1 MYAGKSNDSLSLEP
15 DTKTNKV
22 ILEYDFPEIKV
33 GVAEYKEGPTGCT
46 VLYFPETVR
55 AAVDVRGG
63 SPSTFT
69 TDNHNFSAGERILDA
84 ICLTGGSVHGLE
96 AVTGVTS
103 ELLAQSGYS
112 TSSMPRVAAATIY
125 DFVGRDN
132 AIYPDKQLGKV
143 AFLTAQINKFPM
155 GATGAGRSAKVG
167 KGYNHWE
174 TGGQGA
180 AFRQI
185 GPTKIVVY
193 TVVNSMG
200 AIVGR
205 DGSIVRGYYDIQ
217 TNSRYINLDHL
228 MDDYVKKLGNTT
240 LTVVVTNQ
248 KLPPVSLRQLSK
260 QIHTSM
266 ARAIY
271 PFHTIDDGDVLF
283 MASTNEV
290 DNPELNAGHI
300 GLLAS
305 ELAWDA
311 VLSSFEKNN

>member
-1 MYAGKSNDSLSLEP
+1 MNFGKSNDSLSLEC
-15 DTKTNKV
+15 DVNASFKKG
-22 ILEYDFPEIKV
+22 ILEYDFPAIKV
-33 GVAEYKEGPTGCT
+33 GVAEYKDGPTGCT
-46 VLYFPETVR
+46 VFHFPDTVR

-69 TDNHNFSAGERILDA
+69 TDNHNFSSGERILDA

-103 ELLAQSGYS
+103 ELLARSGYS
-112 TSSMPRVAAATIY
+112 TISMPRVAAATIY

-132 AIYPDKQLGKV
+132 AIYPDKRLGSA
-143 AFLTAQINKFPM
+143 AFLSAQINKFPL
-155 GATGAGRSAKVG
+155 GSVGAGRSAKVG
-167 KGYNHWE
+167 KGYNEWE

-180 AFRQI
+180 AFQQI
-185 GPTKIVVY
+185 GPTKIVVF

-205 DGSIVRGYYDIQ
+205 DGSIVRGYFDRH
-217 TNSRYINLDHL
+217 TNTRYMNLKLL
-228 MDDYVKKLGNTT
+228 MDDSVKSHGNTT

-248 KLPPVSLRQLSK
+248 KLPAVFLRQLSK

-290 DNPELNAGHI
+290 ENPNLNAGHV
-300 GLLAS
+300 GLIAS
-305 ELAWDA
+305 ELAWEA
-311 VLSSFEKNN
+311 VLSSF

>member
-1 MYAGKSNDSLSLEP
+1 MYEGKSIDGLYLKPEINSS
-15 DTKTNKV
+15 KV
-22 ILEYDFPEIKV
+22 IYEYEFPSIKV
-33 GVAEYKEGPTGCT
+33 GVAEYNEGPTGCT
-46 VLYFPETVR
+46 VLYFPKTVR

-69 TDNHNFSAGERILDA
+69 TDNHNFSSGERILDA

-103 ELLAQSGYS
+103 ELLALSGYS
-112 TSSMPRVAAATIY
+112 THSMPRVAAATIY

-132 AIYPDKQLGKV
+132 AIYPDKRLGRA
-143 AFLTAQINKFPM
+143 AFLSAQINQFPL
-155 GATGAGRSAKVG
+155 GAVGAGRSAKVG

-180 AFRQI
+180 AYRQV
-185 GPTKIVVY
+185 GPTKIIVF
-193 TVVNSMG
+193 TVVNPMG

-205 DGSIVRGYYDIQ
+205 DGSIVRGYYDNQ
-217 TNSRYINLDHL
+217 THTRYMNLEHL
-228 MDDYVKKLGNTT
+228 MDDSVKNLGNTT

-248 KLPPVSLRQLSK
+248 KLPAAALRQLSK

-311 VLSSFEKNN
+311 VLRSFEG